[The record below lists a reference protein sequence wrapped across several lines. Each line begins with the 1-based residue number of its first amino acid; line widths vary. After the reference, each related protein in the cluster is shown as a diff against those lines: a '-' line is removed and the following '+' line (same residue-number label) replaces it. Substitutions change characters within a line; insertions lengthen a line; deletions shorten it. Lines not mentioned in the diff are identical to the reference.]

1 MNCQNFETIV
11 KDLARGQ
18 MMDAMVRDSALGH
31 ASACARC
38 AVRLADERMLTAGL
52 RRLAASADAEEA
64 PARVEARLLAALREQ
79 KTLAPSVKRY
89 SHRLRRLAISA
100 AAAILVVLALA
111 AIRFN
116 QSIRIDRVEQAQ
128 KLSLKDQLAEP
139 SKIGPNKVMPVER
152 RPALAIGNQQHSTQK
167 ISRRNLVSQTK
178 RPQRTVDTGATQEI
192 ATDFIP
198 LVQGDSL
205 NLMESGQLVRVELP
219 RSALVSFGLPMNME
233 RADQRVKADVV
244 VGNDGLA
251 RAIRFVR

>member
-1 MNCQNFETIV
+1 MNCQNMNCQNFETIV
-11 KDLARGQ
+11 NDLARDQ
-18 MMDAMVRDSALGH
+18 IMDAAARDSALAH

-38 AVRLADERMLTAGL
+38 AARLADERMLSAGL
-52 RRLAASADAEEA
+52 RRLAASVNAEEA
-64 PARVEARLLAALREQ
+64 PARIEARLLAALREQ
-79 KTLAPSVKRY
+79 PAFSPSTAVVSRY
-89 SHRLRRLAISA
+89 SPRLRRLAISA
-100 AAAILVVLALA
+100 AAAVLVVLALA

-116 QSIRIDRVEQAQ
+116 QSSRVDRVESAQ
-128 KLSLKDQLAEP
+128 ELNFNYQLA
-139 SKIGPNKVMPVER
+139 GPNPVKRQPLVASRSPR
-152 RPALAIGNQQHSTQK
+152 RVP
-167 ISRRNLVSQTK
+167 RRNVVHQSE
-178 RPQRTVDTGATQEI
+178 RPSLATQEI

-233 RADQRVKADVV
+233 HADQRVKADVV

>member
-1 MNCQNFETIV
+1 MNCQNFENTIN
-11 KDLARGQ
+11 DLARDQ
-18 MMDAMVRDSALGH
+18 IMDAMVRDSALKH

-52 RRLAASADAEEA
+52 RGLATSAGAEEA

-79 KTLAPSVKRY
+79 KTITPSTTVVNGY
-89 SHRLRRLAISA
+89 SYRLRRLAIAA

-116 QSIRIDRVEQAQ
+116 QSDRIERVEQAR
-128 KLSLKDQLAEP
+128 KLNLKDQLT
-139 SKIGPNKVMPVER
+139 GPNRTKPVER
-152 RPALAIGNQQHSTQK
+152 QSALAIGNQPRSTPK
-167 ISRRNLVSQTK
+167 IPRRNLIGQTK
-178 RPQRTVDTGATQEI
+178 RPPRTPDRNVPREI

>member
-1 MNCQNFETIV
+1 MNCQNFETMIN
-11 KDLARGQ
+11 DLARDQ
-18 MMDAMVRDSALGH
+18 IMDAAARDSALKH
-31 ASACARC
+31 STACARC
-38 AVRLADERMLTAGL
+38 AARLADERMLTAGL
-52 RRLAASADAEEA
+52 RRLAASAGAEEA

-79 KTLAPSVKRY
+79 KTLAPSTAVVKRY
-89 SHRLRRLAISA
+89 PHRLRRLAIAA
-100 AAAILVVLALA
+100 AAAIIVVLAIA
-111 AIRFN
+111 AIRFDQADRIERIE
-116 QSIRIDRVEQAQ
+116 QSR
-128 KLSLKDQLAEP
+128 KLSLKGHLA
-139 SKIGPNKVMPVER
+139 GPDKAVPVER
-152 RPALAIGNQQHSTQK
+152 QPALAIGNQPRSTPK
-167 ISRRNLVSQTK
+167 FPRPNLIGQTK
-178 RPQRTVDTGATQEI
+178 RPPRALNTNAPQEI

>member
-1 MNCQNFETIV
+1 MNCQNFETIIN
-11 KDLARGQ
+11 DLARDQ
-18 MMDAMVRDSALGH
+18 MMDAMARDSALGH

-52 RRLAASADAEEA
+52 RRLAASAGAEEA

-79 KTLAPSVKRY
+79 KTLAPYVNRY

-111 AIRFN
+111 AIRFD
-116 QSIRIDRVEQAQ
+116 QSIRVDRVEQAQ

-139 SKIGPNKVMPVER
+139 NKVMPVER
-152 RPALAIGNQQHSTQK
+152 QPALAIGNQQRSTQK
-167 ISRRNLVSQTK
+167 LSPRNVIHHPKESPRRA
-178 RPQRTVDTGATQEI
+178 VDSGAMQEI

-198 LVQGDSL
+198 LVHGDSL
-205 NLMESGQLVRVELP
+205 NFMESGQLVRVELP

-233 RADQRVKADVV
+233 RANQRVKADVV

>member
-1 MNCQNFETIV
+1 MNCQNFETTIN
-11 KDLARGQ
+11 DLARDQ
-18 MMDAMVRDSALGH
+18 IMDAMVRDSALKH

-52 RRLAASADAEEA
+52 RRLAASAGAEEA
-64 PARVEARLLAALREQ
+64 PGRVEARLLAALREQ
-79 KTLAPSVKRY
+79 KAITPSTTVVNRY
-89 SHRLRRLAISA
+89 SHRLRRLAIAA
-100 AAAILVVLALA
+100 AAAILVVLSLA

-116 QSIRIDRVEQAQ
+116 QSDRIERVEQAR
-128 KLSLKDQLAEP
+128 KLNLKDQLA
-139 SKIGPNKVMPVER
+139 GPNRIRPVER
-152 RPALAIGNQQHSTQK
+152 QPALAIGNQPRSTPK
-167 ISRRNLVSQTK
+167 IPRRNLIGETK
-178 RPQRTVDTGATQEI
+178 RPPRVPNTNVTREI

>member
-1 MNCQNFETIV
+1 MNCQNFETIIN
-11 KDLARGQ
+11 DLARDQ
-18 MMDAMVRDSALGH
+18 MMDVMVRDSALGH

-52 RRLAASADAEEA
+52 RRLAASAGAEEA
-64 PARVEARLLAALREQ
+64 PARLEARLLAALREQ
-79 KTLAPSVKRY
+79 KTLAPSVNRY

-111 AIRFN
+111 AIRFD
-116 QSIRIDRVEQAQ
+116 QSIRVDRVEQAQ
-128 KLSLKDQLAEP
+128 KLSFKDQLAEP
-139 SKIGPNKVMPVER
+139 SKIMPVER
-152 RPALAIGNQQHSTQK
+152 QPALAVGNQQHSTQK

-178 RPQRTVDTGATQEI
+178 RPPRTVDAGATQEI

-233 RADQRVKADVV
+233 RAGQRVKADVV

>member
-1 MNCQNFETIV
+1 MNCQNFETTIN
-11 KDLARGQ
+11 DLARDQ
-18 MMDAMVRDSALGH
+18 IMDAMVRDSALEH

-52 RRLAASADAEEA
+52 RRLAASAGAEEA
-64 PARVEARLLAALREQ
+64 PARVGAQLLAALREQ
-79 KTLAPSVKRY
+79 KTIAPSTTVVNRY
-89 SHRLRRLAISA
+89 SHRLRRLAIAA
-100 AAAILVVLALA
+100 AAAILVVFALA

-116 QSIRIDRVEQAQ
+116 QSDRIERVEQAR
-128 KLSLKDQLAEP
+128 KLNLKDQLAGP
-139 SKIGPNKVMPVER
+139 SKTRPVER
-152 RPALAIGNQQHSTQK
+152 QPELAIGNQPRSTPK
-167 ISRRNLVSQTK
+167 IPRRNLIGQTK
-178 RPQRTVDTGATQEI
+178 RPPRAPDTNVPREI

-233 RADQRVKADVV
+233 RANQRVKADVV

>member
-1 MNCQNFETIV
+1 MNCQNFETTIN
-11 KDLARGQ
+11 DLARDQ
-18 MMDAMVRDSALGH
+18 IMDAMVRDSALKH

-52 RRLAASADAEEA
+52 RRLAASAGAEEA
-64 PARVEARLLAALREQ
+64 PARVEARLLAALREE
-79 KTLAPSVKRY
+79 KTIAPSVNRY
-89 SHRLRRLAISA
+89 SHRLRRLAIAA

-116 QSIRIDRVEQAQ
+116 QSERIERVEQAR
-128 KLSLKDQLAEP
+128 KLNLKDQLA
-139 SKIGPNKVMPVER
+139 GPNRTGPVER
-152 RPALAIGNQQHSTQK
+152 QPALAIGNQQRPAPK
-167 ISRRNLVSQTK
+167 ISRRSLIGQTK
-178 RPQRTVDTGATQEI
+178 RPPRALDKNATPEI

>member
-1 MNCQNFETIV
+1 MNCQNFETTIN
-11 KDLARGQ
+11 DLARDQ
-18 MMDAMVRDSALGH
+18 IMDAMVRDSALKH

-52 RRLAASADAEEA
+52 RRLAASAGAEEA
-64 PARVEARLLAALREQ
+64 PTRVEARLLAALREQ
-79 KTLAPSVKRY
+79 KTITPSTTVVNRY
-89 SHRLRRLAISA
+89 SHRLRRLAIA
-100 AAAILVVLALA
+100 AAAAVLVVLALA

-116 QSIRIDRVEQAQ
+116 QSDRIERVEQAR
-128 KLSLKDQLAEP
+128 KLNLKDQLA
-139 SKIGPNKVMPVER
+139 GPVER
-152 RPALAIGNQQHSTQK
+152 QPALAIRTQPRSTPK
-167 ISRRNLVSQTK
+167 IPRHNLIGQTK
-178 RPQRTVDTGATQEI
+178 RPSRAPDRNVMREI

>member
-1 MNCQNFETIV
+1 MNCQNFETTIN
-11 KDLARGQ
+11 DLARDQ
-18 MMDAMVRDSALGH
+18 IMDAMVRDSALKH

-52 RRLAASADAEEA
+52 RRLAASAGAEEA

-79 KTLAPSVKRY
+79 KTITPSTTVVNRY
-89 SHRLRRLAISA
+89 SHRLRRLAIAA

-116 QSIRIDRVEQAQ
+116 QSDRIERVEQAR
-128 KLSLKDQLAEP
+128 KLNLKDQPA
-139 SKIGPNKVMPVER
+139 GPNRTRPVER
-152 RPALAIGNQQHSTQK
+152 QPALAIGNQPRATPK
-167 ISRRNLVSQTK
+167 IPRRNQ
-178 RPQRTVDTGATQEI
+178 PPHAPDTNVTREI